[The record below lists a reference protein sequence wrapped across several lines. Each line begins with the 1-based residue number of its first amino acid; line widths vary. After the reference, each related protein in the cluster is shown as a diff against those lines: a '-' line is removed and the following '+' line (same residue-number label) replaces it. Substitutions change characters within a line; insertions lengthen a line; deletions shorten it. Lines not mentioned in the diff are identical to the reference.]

1 MIPLRDTQPSRTVPV
16 VTIGIIVANLI
27 VFFFELSLDP
37 FSRNYFMEIYGLV
50 PARLNPATLITSMF
64 IHAGWLHIIGNMWF
78 LWIFGDNI
86 EDILGRWKYIVF
98 YLAAGVAAGLAQVAT
113 NPYSRLPTVGAS
125 GAIAGVMGAY
135 IVTFPRAR
143 ILTIVPIFI
152 LFTWLELPAA
162 VVIGFWFVMQ
172 LFSGVASIG
181 YSQMNEGGTAWWA
194 HIGGFLAGIAL
205 IKLLPTKRPHRR
217 RPELYW

>member
-1 MIPLRDTQPSRTVPV
+1 MIPLRDTQPSRTIPV
-16 VTIGIIVANLI
+16 VTIGIIVANVI
-27 VFFFELSLDP
+27 VFFYELSLDQ
-37 FSRNYFMEIYGLV
+37 FSRNYFMDIYGLV
-50 PARLNPATLITSMF
+50 PGRLNPATLITSMF

-86 EDILGRWKYIVF
+86 EDILGRWKYLLF
-98 YLAAGVAAGLAQVAT
+98 YLVAGVAAGLTQVAT
-113 NPYSRLPTVGAS
+113 SPYSRIPTVGAS

-143 ILTIVPIFI
+143 VLTIVPIFI
-152 LFTWLELPAA
+152 LFTWLELPAF

-181 YSQMNEGGTAWWA
+181 YSQMHQGGTAWWA
-194 HIGGFLAGIAL
+194 HIGGFLSGIAL